1 MKNTINLVTTLA
13 IGTSLLCSTS
23 VFAQSGNIARED
35 TVIFDSS
42 RAMKD
47 PSNFN
52 IFRPDEI
59 RDVGLHQAVFEPLFI
74 LNYNTGEVEPWL
86 GMSMTSNATLDEWTL
101 TLRDGVKWS
110 DGEAFNA
117 DDVVFTINMLLS
129 DDDKSLRDAGS
140 IQSQV
145 ASVEKVDDLTV
156 VFKLK
161 AANPTF
167 QSANFAVSYFGS
179 VLMMPEHL
187 WANQDPDTFA
197 FNPPI
202 GTGAYTLSQAASDR
216 LVYDLN
222 EDYWG
227 VSTGFVDM
235 PEPKR
240 LIWIHAGNEE
250 ARSQLMVSDKLD
262 VAQSVSYGTF
272 DAIQAMNQNV
282 IGWSEELPGW
292 QDLCPRQIEFNT
304 TVAPWDDP
312 NMREAVNLLID
323 RNQLVNV
330 AYEGATSVSRTMFV
344 EYGTMAP
351 YINAVL
357 DAGLTLPTS
366 ANVPAAQ
373 ALIEAAGY
381 SKNGDG
387 MYEKDGKLLSAD
399 IVAHTN
405 GTESTK
411 TIDIVV
417 EQLRRAGIDAVTRPV
432 EYGAFWQ
439 VTPKGD
445 FELSYS
451 WLSCGSVNE
460 PTKSMSR
467 YLSSHIK
474 PIGERI
480 FNNAAR
486 WENAAYSDLVSQMGS
501 LSLDDPKLTSLVVD
515 AYKILHEQKPF
526 IPMVQAVKILPTN
539 TTYWT
544 GWPTSENFYNH
555 PSHWWG
561 HTHQIIHNLSKSN

>member
-47 PSNFN
+47 PTNFN

-145 ASVEKVDDLTV
+145 ASVEKVDDVTV

-222 EDYWG
+222 ENYWYNG
-227 VSTGFVDM
+227 VCGYARA
-235 PEPKR
+235 KR
-240 LIWIHAGNEE
+240 LIWTHAEMKK
-250 ARSQLMVSDKLD
+250 Q
-262 VAQSVSYGTF
+262 
-272 DAIQAMNQNV
+272 DAIN
-282 IGWSEELPGW
+282 G
-292 QDLCPRQIEFNT
+292 
-304 TVAPWDDP
+304 
-312 NMREAVNLLID
+312 LI
-323 RNQLVNV
+323 N
-330 AYEGATSVSRTMFV
+330 
-344 EYGTMAP
+344 
-351 YINAVL
+351 
-357 DAGLTLPTS
+357 
-366 ANVPAAQ
+366 
-373 ALIEAAGY
+373 
-381 SKNGDG
+381 
-387 MYEKDGKLLSAD
+387 
-399 IVAHTN
+399 
-405 GTESTK
+405 
-411 TIDIVV
+411 
-417 EQLRRAGIDAVTRPV
+417 
-432 EYGAFWQ
+432 
-439 VTPKGD
+439 
-445 FELSYS
+445 
-451 WLSCGSVNE
+451 
-460 PTKSMSR
+460 
-467 YLSSHIK
+467 
-474 PIGERI
+474 
-480 FNNAAR
+480 
-486 WENAAYSDLVSQMGS
+486 
-501 LSLDDPKLTSLVVD
+501 
-515 AYKILHEQKPF
+515 
-526 IPMVQAVKILPTN
+526 
-539 TTYWT
+539 
-544 GWPTSENFYNH
+544 
-555 PSHWWG
+555 
-561 HTHQIIHNLSKSN
+561 

>member
-23 VFAQSGNIARED
+23 LFAQSGNIARED

-47 PSNFN
+47 PTNFN

-216 LVYDLN
+216 LVYDLKEN
-222 EDYWG
+222 YWG

-240 LIWIHAGNEE
+240 LIWTHAGNEE

-304 TVAPWDDP
+304 TVAPWNDP

-323 RNQLVNV
+323 RNQIVNV

-357 DAGLTLPTS
+357 DAGFTLPTS

-387 MYEKDGKLLSAD
+387 MYEKHGKLLSAD

-486 WENAAYSDLVSQMGS
+486 WKTQ
-501 LSLDDPKLTSLVVD
+501 LTLTWCR
-515 AYKILHEQKPF
+515 K
-526 IPMVQAVKILPTN
+526 
-539 TTYWT
+539 
-544 GWPTSENFYNH
+544 
-555 PSHWWG
+555 WG
-561 HTHQIIHNLSKSN
+561 AEFG

>member
-1 MKNTINLVTTLA
+1 MKKGESKMKKMLNIVTTLVVA
-13 IGTSLLCSTS
+13 TSMFCSTAVIADSSS
-23 VFAQSGNIARED
+23 VARAD
-35 TVIFDSS
+35 TVIFDAS

-47 PSNFN
+47 PNNFN

-86 GMSMTSNATLDEWTL
+86 GLSMSSNATLDQWTL
-101 TLRDGVKWS
+101 VLRDDVKWS
-110 DGEAFNA
+110 DGEDFNA

-129 DDDKSLRDAGS
+129 DEDKSLRDAGS

-145 ASVEKVDDLTV
+145 ASVEKIDDLTV
-156 VFKLK
+156 KFNLK
-161 AANPTF
+161 NPNPTF

-187 WANQDPDTFA
+187 WAGQDPDTFA
-197 FNPPI
+197 FNPPV
-202 GTGAYTLSQAASDR
+202 GTGAYTLTQASNDR
-216 LVYDLN
+216 LVYDLDTN
-222 EDYWG
+222 YWG
-227 VSTGFVDM
+227 AAAGFVDI

-240 LIWIHAGNEE
+240 LVWSHAGNEE
-250 ARSQLMVSDKLD
+250 ARSQLMVANKLD
-262 VAQSVSYGTF
+262 IAQSVSYGTF

-282 IGWSEELPGW
+282 IGWSENLPGW

-304 TVAPWDDP
+304 TIAPWDDP

-323 RNQLVNV
+323 RNQIVNV

-351 YINAVL
+351 YIDAVL

-373 ALIEAAGY
+373 ALIESAGY
-381 SKNGDG
+381 K
-387 MYEKDGKLLSAD
+387 
-399 IVAHTN
+399 AHTS

-417 EQLRRAGIDAVTRPV
+417 EQLRKAGIDAVTRPV

-515 AYKILHEQKPF
+515 AYKILHAEKPF

-544 GWPTSENFYNH
+544 GWPTLENFYNH

-561 HTHQIIHNLSKSN
+561 HTHQIIHNLTKSK